1 MSWEHVVLLLGLF
14 GVPALLLSIGHRLRR
29 RPAVWRRVFWG
40 GVIGHSLA
48 LLALMIVTMVPPV
61 LWEGG
66 ARPRDVAVH
75 WLLALGAV
83 VGGAIGATLAGRRQ
97 ER

>member
-1 MSWEHVVLLLGLF
+1 MNWEHLALLLGLF
-14 GVPALLLSIGHRLRR
+14 GAPALLLWLGHRLRY

-48 LLALMIVTMVPPV
+48 LLALMIVTMVPPI

-66 ARPRDVAVH
+66 VRARDVAVH
-75 WLLALGAV
+75 WTLALGAV
-83 VGGAIGATLAGRRQ
+83 VGGAIGAALPARR
-97 ER
+97 RKP